1 MQKKFIGSSY
11 STMVEHSPHN
21 PKVKGLSPATDTT
34 TGTRRGENGDKGS
47 FENINT
53 TLCLRYCPSI
63 FDSAFSK
70 LNISF
75 VETKKHLNK
84 ESQI

>member
-1 MQKKFIGSSY
+1 MQKKFCGSSY

-21 PKVKGLSPATDTT
+21 PKVKVLSPVTDTT
-34 TGTRRGENGDKGS
+34 TGTGRGENGDKEG
-47 FENINT
+47 FLNINP
-53 TLCLRYCPSI
+53 TLCLRYSPTI

-75 VETKKHLNK
+75 VETKN
-84 ESQI
+84 I